1 MYQVR
6 SEVFICIVSF
16 DFDSNLVK
24 YEGLLH
30 EVQVAQ
36 VVVEN
41 GKVYIKL
48 DVIVHYGCSV
58 GEVAKNV
65 QQRVKSTVE
74 NMTGLKVSTV
84 DVKIAEVNIENY
96 K

>member
-6 SEVFICIVSF
+6 SEVFIYIVSF

-24 YEGLLH
+24 DEGLLH

-41 GKVYIKL
+41 GKSIPL
-48 DVIVHYGCSV
+48 
-58 GEVAKNV
+58 AK
-65 QQRVKSTVE
+65 SH
-74 NMTGLKVSTV
+74 LHHFFH
-84 DVKIAEVNIENY
+84 
-96 K
+96 

>member
-1 MYQVR
+1 MYQVS

-24 YEGLLH
+24 DEGLLH

-41 GKVYIKL
+41 GKSRFESWTIFFTACALTTAVLLFGIGSRKPSSAIHLVGTSKL
-48 DVIVHYGCSV
+48 
-58 GEVAKNV
+58 AL
-65 QQRVKSTVE
+65 TVE
-74 NMTGLKVSTV
+74 GRFSDL
-84 DVKIAEVNIENY
+84 
-96 K
+96 